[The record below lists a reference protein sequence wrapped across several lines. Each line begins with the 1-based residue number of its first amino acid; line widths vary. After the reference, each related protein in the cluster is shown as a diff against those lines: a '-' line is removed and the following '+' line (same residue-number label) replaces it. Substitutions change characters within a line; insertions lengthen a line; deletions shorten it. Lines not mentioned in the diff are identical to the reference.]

1 MMLSLF
7 DSRPKRLVKKW
18 KKEHEDLVITGKKV
32 LAEYV
37 KGNEKEAKKILKKF
51 VNLAMDHL
59 TSEDTEF
66 YRILKDPN
74 SDQITVELVVDFEES
89 FKDTKNT
96 LMKFLAKYV
105 RDENPLDE
113 EFFDTF
119 SKIMDVLSNRIEYE
133 ERNLYFRLSLS

>member
-1 MMLSLF
+1 MLSLF
-7 DSRPKRLVKKW
+7 DSRPKRLVRKW
-18 KKEHEDLVITGKKV
+18 KKEHEELVIAGRKV

-37 KGNEKEAKKILKKF
+37 KGHEKEAKKLLKKF

-66 YRILKDPN
+66 YKILKDPE
-74 SDQITVELVVDFEES
+74 SDKITVELVVDFERT

-96 LMKFLAKYV
+96 LMRFLAKYV
-105 RDENPLDE
+105 REENRLDE

-119 SKIMDVLSNRIEYE
+119 SKIMDILENRIDYE
-133 ERNLYFRLSLS
+133 ETNLYFRLSLS

>member
-1 MMLSLF
+1 MLSLF
-7 DSRPKRLVKKW
+7 ESKYKRLVKKW
-18 KKEHEDLVITGKKV
+18 KKDHEDLIIIGKKV

-37 KGNEKEAKKILKKF
+37 KGNEKEAKKLLKKF

-66 YRILKDPN
+66 YKILKDPN
-74 SDQITVELVVDFEES
+74 SDKITVELVVDFDKT
-89 FKDTKNT
+89 FKDTKTT

-105 RDENPLDE
+105 RDENKLDD

-119 SKIMDVLSNRIEYE
+119 SNIMEILENRIQYE
-133 ERNLYFRLSLS
+133 ENNLYFRLSLS

>member
-1 MMLSLF
+1 MLSLF

>member
-1 MMLSLF
+1 MLSLF

-18 KKEHEDLVITGKKV
+18 KKEHEDLVITGKKI

-37 KGNEKEAKKILKKF
+37 KGNTKEAKKLLKKF
-51 VNLAMDHL
+51 VNMAMDHL

-66 YRILKDPN
+66 YKILKDPT
-74 SDQITVELVVDFEES
+74 SDRITVDLVVDFEES

-105 RDENPLDE
+105 RDENPLDD

-119 SKIMDVLSNRIEYE
+119 SKIMDVLTNRIDYE